1 MDQGISVSADG
12 LQLLTS
18 IPNKMLLFPFE
29 HVAWLV
35 DTPLMS
41 LVGKD
46 PAVQYQETVAVQEGA
61 HLKTEIPGSSH
72 VLCYPRYRADNIW

>member
-1 MDQGISVSADG
+1 MIFFPQAISISAGG

-18 IPNKMLLFPFE
+18 IPNKMFLFLFE

-41 LVGKD
+41 PAGKD
-46 PAVQYQETVAVQEGA
+46 PAV
-61 HLKTEIPGSSH
+61 
-72 VLCYPRYRADNIW
+72 